1 MGRVGDL
8 EIEESVGP
16 SRPQKGELF
25 VCVCVCVCAHA
36 RVCVTGDSTQGLV
49 LAMP

>member
-25 VCVCVCVCAHA
+25 VCVCVCVLTRA
-36 RVCVTGDSTQGLV
+36 CVSLGIQLR
-49 LAMP
+49 A